1 MDSERWKQVDDLLQ
15 AALERPPGDRD
26 AFLRQACAGDATLE
40 QEIRSLLASR
50 QEAGSFLERPAIEVV
65 AQTIALK
72 HTPETA
78 GSLIGQTISH
88 YRIVEKLG
96 AGGMGVVYK
105 AEDIRLHRFVALK
118 FLPEE
123 IGQDPRALSRFHR
136 EARAASALNHPN
148 ICTIYDVEEYNR
160 QPVIVMELLEG
171 ETLKQRIRQGPI
183 PTDELLEF
191 AIQTS
196 DALEAAHTK
205 GIVHRD
211 IKSAN
216 IFVTRRGQAKIL
228 DFGLAK
234 NVGPAPG
241 HRAAAGETAGPTL
254 TIEDQLTSA
263 GSAVG
268 TVSYMSPEQV
278 RAKPLDARTDLF
290 SLGVVLYEMAT
301 CKLPFRGESSGA
313 IFDCILNRQPVPPVR
328 LNPDLPAELER
339 IIDKCLEK
347 DRNLRYQHALE
358 IRTDLQRLKRD
369 TGSAQVATGAKTEPT
384 TDMTERGI
392 IEEAGIAAT
401 SGQSKTIDAPEHKV
415 RPPHVSARSWP
426 WAVAALG
433 MALAIT
439 AAVGWWRASRSES
452 PRPLMRLSVELGP
465 EVKLGTMLDG
475 PLLALSPDG
484 TLLAMIVRGADG
496 KRRLATRRLDQSET
510 TTLAGTEGAGSP
522 FFSPDGQWIAF
533 NSDRK
538 IKKISVSGGV
548 AVTLC
553 EANGGITGSW
563 GDDGNIIAPL
573 GWGTA
578 LSRIPSGGGPPAPVT
593 ELNHEKGE
601 FLHGWPQV
609 LPGSGAVLFTT
620 EHAGQNPDETDIEV
634 VSLSTGKRTTLH
646 HGGFFAHYL
655 PSGHLVWAHH
665 NALYAAPL
673 DLDRLALTGEPQPV
687 IEDINA
693 TDTDTGGELGF
704 SQNGIFVY
712 VSRKGELQRSIF
724 WLDSTGRT
732 MPLHPAPGLYS
743 SPHFSPDGKR
753 LAFSA
758 GDGQGHEDIWVRDL
772 ERDTA
777 SRVTVLP
784 GQNGWPVWTPDGR
797 SLIFWSSNPAAPG
810 VYWIRAD
817 GSGVAQRLTDGKI
830 SQQPWSVTPDGKR
843 LATAQDNTGNG
854 VEIWTAPIEG
864 DAGRGVRLG
873 RAEPFVRTPF
883 TTIQPVFSP
892 DGRWLAYRSGEPGKQ
907 GLWVVPFPG
916 PGGGWLVSSRGD
928 EPVWSRNGLELFFLS
943 GGTIMVA
950 GYTARGDALVFGK
963 PQVWSP
969 HRALDLGSRP
979 VPDFD
984 VSPDGKRLAIVLNSD
999 GTADPQPITHL
1010 TFLVNFFDELRRK
1023 VPIGK

>member
-1 MDSERWKQVDDLLQ
+1 M
-15 AALERPPGDRD
+15 ALS
-26 AFLRQACAGDATLE
+26 AGDKLGPY
-40 QEIRSLLASR
+40 EILA
-50 QEAGSFLERPAIEVV
+50 PI
-65 AQTIALK
+65 
-72 HTPETA
+72 
-78 GSLIGQTISH
+78 
-88 YRIVEKLG
+88 G
-96 AGGMGVVYK
+96 AGGMGEVYR
-105 AEDIRLHRFVALK
+105 ARDPRLNRNVALK
-118 FLPEE
+118 VLPEDFAR
-123 IGQDPRALSRFHR
+123 DPSRRQRFEK
-136 EARAASALNHPN
+136 EARAVAALNHPN
-148 ICTIYDVEEYNR
+148 IVAVYDVGENFLVSELVEGQTLR
-160 QPVIVMELLEG
+160 QAGKLPQRQAIDLAVQIAEG
-171 ETLKQRIRQGPI
+171 L
-183 PTDELLEF
+183 
-191 AIQTS
+191 A
-196 DALEAAHTK
+196 AAHGA
-205 GIVHRD
+205 GITHRD
-211 IKSAN
+211 LKPAN
-216 IFVTRRGQAKIL
+216 IMITGPSTRDAGRAKIL

-234 NVGPAPG
+234 MTALRAPG
-241 HRAAAGETAGPTL
+241 SPASEASTETQDAPTQDGR
-254 TIEDQLTSA
+254 II
-263 GSAVG
+263 G
-268 TVSYMSPEQV
+268 TVGYMSPEQV
-278 RAKPLDARTDLF
+278 KGQPADHRSDIFCFGL
-290 SLGVVLYEMAT
+290 VLYEMLAGKRAFT
-301 CKLPFRGESSGA
+301 GGSSIEVMNAILKEDPPELPEL
-313 IFDCILNRQPVPPVR
+313 IPPGLKRIVEHC
-328 LNPDLPAELER
+328 LDKNPDRRFQSMRDLAFALQAPVFSGPPPASILPAR
-339 IIDKCLEK
+339 
-347 DRNLRYQHALE
+347 A
-358 IRTDLQRLKRD
+358 
-369 TGSAQVATGAKTEPT
+369 
-384 TDMTERGI
+384 
-392 IEEAGIAAT
+392 
-401 SGQSKTIDAPEHKV
+401 
-415 RPPHVSARSWP
+415 RPWL
-426 WAVAALG
+426 WAVAGLAV
-433 MALAIT
+433 ALAVT
-439 AAVGWWRASRSES
+439 TAVGWWRAGRSE
-452 PRPLMRLSVELGP
+452 PLRPMMRLSVELGP
-465 EVKLGTMLDG
+465 EVKLGTMLNG

-496 KRRLATRRLDQSET
+496 ATRLATRRLDQSQT

-538 IKKISVSGGV
+538 IKKISAAGGV

-553 EANGGITGSW
+553 EANGGIAGSW

-609 LPGSGAVLFTT
+609 LPGSRAVLFTT

-634 VSLSTGKRTTLH
+634 VSLNTGKRTTLH

-693 TDTDTGGELGF
+693 TDTDTGGEFGF
-704 SQNGIFVY
+704 SQTGIFVY

-732 MPLHPAPGLYS
+732 TPLHPAPGLYS

-784 GQNGWPVWTPDGR
+784 GQNGWPVWTPDGG

-817 GSGVAQRLTDGKI
+817 GAGVAQRLTDGKI
-830 SQQPWSVTPDGKR
+830 SQHPWSVSPDGKR

-864 DAGRGVRLG
+864 DAGRGALGVRLG

-883 TTIQPVFSP
+883 TTIEPVFSP
-892 DGRWLAYRSGEPGKQ
+892 DGRWLAYHSGEPGKK
-907 GLWVVPFPG
+907 GLWVAPFPG
-916 PGGGWLVSSRGD
+916 PGSGWLVSSRGD
-928 EPVWSRNGLELFFLS
+928 EPVWSRNGHELFFVDGES
-943 GGTIMVA
+943 RTIMVA
-950 GYTARGDALVFGK
+950 GYTARGDALVFEK
-963 PQVWSP
+963 PRMWSP
-969 HRALDLGSRP
+969 HRALHLGSPP

-984 VSPDGKRLAIVLNSD
+984 VSRDGKRFAIVLNSD

-1010 TFLVNFFDELRRK
+1010 IFLVNFFDELQRK
-1023 VPIGK
+1023 VPVGK